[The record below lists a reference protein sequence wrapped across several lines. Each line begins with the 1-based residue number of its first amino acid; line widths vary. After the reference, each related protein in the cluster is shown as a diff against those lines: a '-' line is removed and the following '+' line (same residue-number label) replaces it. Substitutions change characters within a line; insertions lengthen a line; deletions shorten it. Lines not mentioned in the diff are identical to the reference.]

1 MNNILFDNLFD
12 STKFEERRSKVYKCT
27 IIFMNE
33 EGKKKIAST
42 CLLEIIS
49 RNLCADKWKE
59 RKAGVTSSSIPS
71 ALLTRA
77 AQQVASPR
85 RIFHRVATWAAR
97 IAFDIATKR
106 GLSLSRMPRMETSG
120 SFVYHK

>member
-1 MNNILFDNLFD
+1 M
-12 STKFEERRSKVYKCT
+12 

-59 RKAGVTSSSIPS
+59 RKSGRNEFINSIGVTH
-71 ALLTRA
+71 ARRA
-77 AQQVASPR
+77 TS
-85 RIFHRVATWAAR
+85 R
-97 IAFDIATKR
+97 IAEEDFSSR
-106 GLSLSRMPRMETSG
+106 GHVGG
-120 SFVYHK
+120 SHRF